1 MQALLTYLLL
11 LMCAVLFSCTPKRD
25 AEVPQIAE
33 TTVPSKPAK
42 VDSRPIIAIVGDSL
56 SEVGSD
62 TGQSFPDFLQKN
74 LDTGG
79 YAYRIVNLGISG
91 DTTTGGLGRIQSA
104 IDLKPDFVIL
114 ELGGNDGLRGVPVTS
129 SRENLEKM
137 IEALQAA
144 HIRTILAGMSLPPNY
159 GAQYIHEFE
168 RMYRDL
174 AAKYKLTFIPFL
186 LEDIRQNL
194 AKTPGLMGPDGIH
207 PTPAGNR
214 LVART
219 VFRTLAPLLKKT

>member
-1 MQALLTYLLL
+1 MLEFVRIGDDVDRRNQ
-11 LMCAVLFSCTPKRD
+11 VVPRFDGHHRIWFSIEICD
-25 AEVPQIAE
+25 Q
-33 TTVPSKPAK
+33 
-42 VDSRPIIAIVGDSL
+42 SR
-56 SEVGSD
+56 
-62 TGQSFPDFLQKN
+62 F
-74 LDTGG
+74 
-79 YAYRIVNLGISG
+79 
-91 DTTTGGLGRIQSA
+91 A
-104 IDLKPDFVIL
+104 IDAGKPP
-114 ELGGNDGLRGVPVTS
+114 NQGLW
-129 SRENLEKM
+129 N
-137 IEALQAA
+137 EALQAA

-174 AAKYKLTFIPFL
+174 AAKYKLPFIPFL

>member
-1 MQALLTYLLL
+1 MQAFCTYLLL
-11 LMCAVLFSCTPKRD
+11 LACLALFSCTKD
-25 AEVPQIAE
+25 KEAEAPQISQA
-33 TTVPSKPAK
+33 PAPVRSVK
-42 VDSRPIIAIVGDSL
+42 TDARPIIAIVGDSL

-62 TGQSFPDFLQKN
+62 SGQSFPDFLQKD
-74 LDTGG
+74 LDKSG

-104 IDLKPDFVIL
+104 IDLKPELVVL
-114 ELGGNDGLRGVPVTS
+114 ELGGNDGLRGVPVAS
-129 SRENLEKM
+129 SRENLAKM
-137 IEALQAA
+137 IEAVQAA
-144 HIRTILAGMSLPPNY
+144 HIRLILAGMTLPPNY

-174 AAKYKLTFIPFL
+174 AAQYKLTFIPFL

-214 LVART
+214 LVAGT